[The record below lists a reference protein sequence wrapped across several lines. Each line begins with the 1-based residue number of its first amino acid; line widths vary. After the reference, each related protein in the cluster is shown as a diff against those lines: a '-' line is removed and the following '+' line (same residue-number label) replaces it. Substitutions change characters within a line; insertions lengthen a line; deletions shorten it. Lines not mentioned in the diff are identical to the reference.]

1 MYIFCL
7 MHNNSQQKGTLQIC
21 LSRAWGGLEMVAF
34 EVALKMKANGH
45 FVTTVC
51 PPGSPLE
58 MNLKKEGLN
67 TISLHRGNKYICPN
81 GIRIIRQALK
91 TGLYS
96 AVLIE
101 QMNELWQAVP
111 ALIGFK
117 QIRLVGISHTF
128 LALSKKDF
136 LHRWLYQRMNSLI
149 ALTEIHKQN
158 LLEKLPVRQG
168 AMEILPN
175 AVDTEKFNPRRRS
188 LEFRELYLTD
198 KNELLIG
205 VVSRLDLGKGVRE
218 VVLVGELL
226 HKWKIPFKIIIVG
239 SETAGETGTKAILES
254 EILKRGLQDQ
264 VLLIG
269 HRSDIETI
277 IASLDILLMPS
288 PTETFGRVLI
298 EAMASGVAIV
308 ASAGGGVPNIINND
322 QNGLLVPPLSVEGM
336 AQALASYHRDP
347 GLRERIANNGLAC
360 ASEYY
365 DYRKL
370 DQKLYYILG
379 LSN

>member
-1 MYIFCL
+1 ME
-7 MHNNSQQKGTLQIC
+7 QKGTLQIC
-21 LSRAWGGLEMVAF
+21 LSEAWGGLEMVAF
-34 EVALKMKANGH
+34 EVAVKMKANGH

-58 MNLKKEGLN
+58 KNLHASGLE
-67 TISLHRGNKYICPN
+67 TIPLMRKSKYFCPESIIT
-81 GIRIIRQALK
+81 IRRALK

-101 QMNELWQAVP
+101 QMNELWQVVP
-111 ALIGFK
+111 AMWGMK
-117 QIRLVGISHTF
+117 DIRLVGISHTF
-128 LALSKKDF
+128 LGISKKDF
-136 LHRWLYQRMNSLI
+136 LHRILYQRMNSLI

-158 LLEKLPVRQG
+158 LLANLPVNPN
-168 AMEILPN
+168 AMEIIPN

-188 LEFRELYLTD
+188 QEFRKQYVTD
-198 KNELLIG
+198 ELLIG

-218 VVLVGELL
+218 VVEVGDLL
-226 HKWKIPFKIIIVG
+226 KKARIPYKIIMVG
-239 SETAGETGTKAILES
+239 TETAGEGGAKAILEK
-254 EILKRGLQDQ
+254 EIQLRGLQEQ

-308 ASAGGGVPNIINND
+308 ASAGGGVPNIINNA
-322 QNGLLVPPLSVEGM
+322 QNGLLVPPLSSEGM
-336 AQALASYHRDP
+336 AKAIASYYKDPDMRQRLAS
-347 GLRERIANNGLAC
+347 NGLIC
-360 ASEYY
+360 ANEFY

-370 DQKLYYILG
+370 DQKLYNILG